1 MARIGVA
8 DYLRRHEHKGG
19 IVVIPEIKVIYMKSC
34 KTAGTSIYRG
44 VLKNIYNNI
53 LNTKD
58 CSVEFY
64 AWLSS
69 VGDDELS
76 DYYIFSVVRNPYER
90 LLSAATHFHLN
101 LNDLCN
107 DFVDITSDKKI
118 RIHTLPCNLYTHIEG
133 VQFVDEI
140 IKFETLDTDIQK
152 VFSRM
157 HIPDEKLPHMNKT
170 NHLGYRD
177 IFDEKSI
184 DFVNRHYALDLL
196 YYGYSF

>member
-1 MARIGVA
+1 MVRKGVA

-19 IVVIPEIKVIYMKSC
+19 IVVIPNIKVVYMKSC

-44 VLKNIYNNI
+44 VLKNSFDNT

-58 CSVEFY
+58 SPIEFY
-64 AWLSS
+64 AWLNSIND
-69 VGDDELS
+69 GELS

-90 LLSAATHFHLN
+90 LLSAATHFHLE

-107 DFVDITSDKKI
+107 RFRDITSDKKI
-118 RIHTLPCNLYTHIEG
+118 RIHTLPCNLYTHIED

-140 IKFETLDTDIQK
+140 IKFETLDQDINK
-152 VFSRM
+152 VFSRLN
-157 HIPDEKLPHMNKT
+157 IPNKKLPHINKS
-170 NHLGYRD
+170 NHLSYREA
-177 IFDEKSI
+177 FDKKSI
-184 DFVNRHYALDLL
+184 DFVNKHYALDLF